1 MFERLRELRKE
12 KGLTC
17 EAMAEALGLETKS
30 AYSKKENGN
39 TKFSLDD
46 AKKVSSILG
55 KSIEDIFFTDEV
67 SFEDTKRAICKSKE
81 ATP

>member
-1 MFERLRELRKE
+1 MFERLKELRKE
-12 KGLTC
+12 KDLTC

-46 AKKVSSILG
+46 AKKFRLS
-55 KSIEDIFFTDEV
+55 
-67 SFEDTKRAICKSKE
+67 
-81 ATP
+81 